1 VEREA
6 PSPDRF
12 PAGAPESTAQSH
24 LRSITISNEQ
34 AKLVRRRADQP
45 LKLARFRGGLLIGH
59 HAA

>member
-45 LKLARFRGGLLIGH
+45 PALVIRAVRG
-59 HAA
+59 AVA